1 MSPQLKSLFNQNINQ
16 QNRVVI
22 VVDPPV
28 HCYHSNDG
36 EKIISPASHWAS
48 SAADKVKGQ
57 FINGGIVE
65 DANFHEKLGLCL
77 LVNRPLE
84 NVFFYNKINKC
95 GFSVCA
101 QIHSYYSIKDH
112 IYIYNDIK
120 LEDYTNVGIISGC
133 NIGTHTFNVD
143 LPNIN
148 TYYSNLKSRRINSK
162 LREYVKLK
170 NQYGSLYID
179 DINKYQE
186 KLNNWKMVPKFNQE
200 DLNKLFPNVMPSE
213 KLKKINTL
221 LGREYGKTNGKSAA
235 GRR

>member
-28 HCYHSNDG
+28 HCYHSNDN
-36 EKIISPASHWAS
+36 EKCISPASHWAS
-48 SAADKVKGQ
+48 SAADKVKGL
-57 FINGGIVE
+57 FLNGGIIE

-77 LVNRPLE
+77 LVNRPIE
-84 NVFFYNKINKC
+84 NVFNYDKIQGY

-101 QIHSYYSIKDH
+101 QIHSYYSIKNH
-112 IYIYNDIK
+112 IYIYKDIK
-120 LEDYTNVGIISGC
+120 LEDYSNVSIDAGC

-148 TYYSNLKSRRINSK
+148 TYYSNLKTRKISKK
-162 LREYVKLK
+162 LRENINYMKEYGINYQYHVNLYSEKLK
-170 NQYGSLYID
+170 N
-179 DINKYQE
+179 
-186 KLNNWKMVPKFNQE
+186 WKDVPKFNQD
-200 DLNKLFPNVMPSE
+200 DLNKLFPNVVPSE

-221 LGREYGKTNGKSAA
+221 LGREYGKSAA